1 VNVCTCAGTAPGYP
15 QHESYCGQPEPED
28 LRPVAG
34 DPELLADGS
43 IVAWEISSRT
53 RISFVAD
60 QVFVTGGPFG
70 TPPTERTVTAA
81 QVRKFGLLLLAW
93 AAGMQP

>member
-1 VNVCTCAGTAPGYP
+1 MT
-15 QHESYCGQPEPED
+15 EPET
-28 LRPVAG
+28 LQPANG

-53 RISFVAD
+53 RISFVSD
-60 QVFVTGGPFG
+60 QIFITGHFPD
-70 TPPTERTVTAA
+70 PPTERTVTAA